1 MKNNKDVL
9 KTSKKY
15 SMISNIF
22 AIFKVLAYGI
32 AVFAGIATKNL
43 WTAVGLIA
51 GGFAVGSVGE
61 VKFAEKAKTAEMHEK
76 FMEYCGNTYTKNENS
91 QSDTENN
98 I

>member
-1 MKNNKDVL
+1 MKNNKDIL

-22 AIFKVLAYGI
+22 AIFKVLAYGT

-61 VKFAEKAKTAEMHEK
+61 VKFSQKAEKARCHEEIQ
-76 FMEYCGNTYTKNENS
+76 EYCTKTHKDEANS